1 MSWLISIIIGAV
13 VGWLAGKI
21 MNNKQGLLMNIILG
35 WVGSIV
41 GNFVANLLSISS
53 DSLVGN
59 AALSLGGACLVL
71 FVYRLIT
78 KKS

>member
-41 GNFVANLLSISS
+41 GNFVTNLLSISS

>member
-78 KKS
+78 NNK

>member
-78 KKS
+78 KKR